1 MWCCHG
7 RTPGQ
12 RVGIKKTT
20 SVTSTIV
27 DGSEIRR
34 SPVDMENIP
43 WFTRVSIMSGGFL
56 AGFLVAINS
65 SNCCMST
72 NPVNFQLPQ
81 VFPLPVSQAPI
92 WMRCPNAPNL
102 LPSWLMQVPQ
112 KMAILSMGSSCVT
125 WAKSPLVPVAQL
137 LRPCQVLWRTQEVE
151 KVSNTTKKTMIEI
164 KQKKISVGGIQKQQG
179 GLRNNSCFHKCQK
192 KTLRIAALPAALCQ
206 PVPEPWK
213 LRNLSEPIETWNH
226 LRNPANLSEPS
237 KPPTT
242 SCRNPSKPGTV
253 EPGSFPEPPHLRQN
267 TSKSILCKKPI
278 AFCCWGTIVCCSA
291 NLNEVTIRLWD
302 CFPVKKKQWKVEV
315 SNG

>member
-151 KVSNTTKKTMIEI
+151 KVSNTTKKNDDWNKTKKNKRRWYPKTARRFK
-164 KQKKISVGGIQKQQG
+164 KQFLFSQMPKK
-179 GLRNNSCFHKCQK
+179 NSSNSSIASCIVPTGAR
-192 KTLRIAALPAALCQ
+192 TLET
-206 PVPEPWK
+206 PEPVGTH
-213 LRNLSEPIETWNH
+213 RNLEPPSEPREPVGTIKTSNHLLSEPIETWNRGTRFLPRTAPSPPEH
-226 LRNPANLSEPS
+226 IEIYIVQKTHSFLLLGNYYLLLGKSEWGHNSIMGLLSGQ
-237 KPPTT
+237 K
-242 SCRNPSKPGTV
+242 KTV
-253 EPGSFPEPPHLRQN
+253 ESG
-267 TSKSILCKKPI
+267 
-278 AFCCWGTIVCCSA
+278 G
-291 NLNEVTIRLWD
+291 
-302 CFPVKKKQWKVEV
+302 
-315 SNG
+315 